1 MFLDD
6 FCNDSQGWGPLNT
19 SKNDLTP
26 CSQSLLIITPLCLI
40 FIIIGIAHLCQ
51 IKKIKTKLMHNTNI
65 QIQNQQNNNISIFGN
80 ICNFD
85 LIISFLITI
94 TICVGLAIYIL
105 LPYVTNHTMNWI
117 IIWTLSWTLVVWIIY
132 TWLFYAERSFVLLN
146 GARKA
151 PSTLV
156 RFFWI
161 IQSLIALKNAE
172 SICVAHWGNNT
183 QDINFEFWFQI
194 AIGIFAILLAMRAL
208 CLTPEHAQY
217 GKQLDDN
224 DEDLYYSKLSMQ
236 QFEKNQ
242 DKKQL
247 QLEPKY
253 EKTPEETASLF
264 SILIF
269 EWLTAMFKTGYS
281 RALEME
287 DLNHLKGD
295 DHAHETLKMFYKHWR
310 EQLQK
315 AREKNANRVNVQPIQ
330 NVGNIQSGNK
340 IEKNDMNE
348 PLIRQKSDQ
357 TTMPKQIKHRL
368 GDGNPSLIWALLHS
382 FGGPL
387 FVAGPLKLIYDCF
400 NYSGPVILSAYLRDA
415 QKFGSSTSE
424 SVHQAYMYSAL
435 MFGAYMCG
443 TIVLAQYFHRCFRF
457 GMRVRAALM
466 SACYDKA
473 LKLSQG
479 AKSEKTSGE
488 IMTMITVDVMK
499 IRNLFGY
506 CWLAISCPFQIVV
519 ALYLLYKQV
528 SWSVFVGL
536 GSQFI
541 IIAPLMILVGSQTTK
556 LQKQVMKIRDKR
568 MKIVNEVFGSIKI
581 VKMYAWE
588 LSFGRK
594 ITGIRNEELVVLRCY
609 VWWYVAM
616 IVFWTFAPTLVS
628 LASFAAYTA
637 AGHDLDAE
645 KAFTSIALFN
655 LLNFPLSALPMVI
668 LAFVEAYV
676 SFGRVTKFLCMNE
689 LDPDVIE
696 YNDIEYNAYVKPI
709 QIPKNIH
716 ENEEE
721 KDNTDIE
728 EYGQSVITLNNAT
741 FTWDD
746 EKNQIALK
754 DINVNFIQNTITMV
768 IGETGSGKSALLR
781 SILGELTKES
791 GHIVYR
797 KDIKVAYSSQV
808 PWIQNATVRKNILF
822 GSEFDQKRYD
832 EIIEACALSH
842 DLEVLSGGD
851 QTEIGEKGI
860 NLSGGQ
866 KSRIS
871 LARAVYSNS
880 DIYIFDD
887 PLSAVDSHVAS
898 HIFNECFIGLLK
910 DKTIILATHAVSFLK
925 YAHNILVMEA
935 TDINGATIS
944 MQGKLQKLM
953 DANVN
958 LTKFIIHKN
967 DEKKD
972 DDDNENNDDEK
983 SDMNE
988 LLSPKNLEKQ
998 ISKDKDA

>member
-1 MFLDD
+1 MSMQHRLSILSSDVKY
-6 FCNDSQGWGPLNT
+6 NT
-19 SKNDLTP
+19 
-26 CSQSLLIITPLCLI
+26 
-40 FIIIGIAHLCQ
+40 
-51 IKKIKTKLMHNTNI
+51 
-65 QIQNQQNNNISIFGN
+65 
-80 ICNFD
+80 CNFD
-85 LIISFLITI
+85 LILCFIFTLGFSYALCTVIILPLTNKKDHLNWLIFTFSWELASWIVFTFLLYMERRYVISYGI
-94 TICVGLAIYIL
+94 G
-105 LPYVTNHTMNWI
+105 
-117 IIWTLSWTLVVWIIY
+117 
-132 TWLFYAERSFVLLN
+132 E
-146 GARKA
+146 A
-151 PSTLV
+151 PSALI
-156 RFFWI
+156 RWFWI
-161 IQSLIALKNAE
+161 IQFILSLKQFE
-172 SICVAHWGNNT
+172 SVMVAKYSNHT
-183 QDINFEFWFQI
+183 QDINYKFYIQIFQI
-194 AIGIFAILLAMRAL
+194 IPFTILFLRAVL
-208 CLTPEHAQY
+208 VKPT
-217 GKQLDDN
+217 QLDIEMGYDSQF
-224 DEDLYYSKLSMQ
+224 YPAKLSLQ
-236 QFEKNQ
+236 PVADNADEKQ
-242 DKKQL
+242 DKQIKTY
-247 QLEPKY
+247 K
-253 EKTPEETASLF
+253 KTPEENANLLA
-264 SILIF
+264 ILTF
-269 EWLTAMFKTGYS
+269 NWLNPVFVTGYK
-281 RALEME
+281 RALEIT
-287 DLNHLKGD
+287 DLSYLKSM
-295 DHAHETLKMFYKHWR
+295 DHSHETLKLFYKSWR
-310 EQLQK
+310 KQLQK
-315 AREKNANRVNVQPIQ
+315 ARDKNMKYAAKHNNNINVEEHKNDI
-330 NVGNIQSGNK
+330 GNIQQSDNNPQIQVLTGNK
-340 IEKNDMNE
+340 LSQ
-348 PLIRQKSDQ
+348 PLLQRQQSDQ
-357 TTMPKQIKHRL
+357 GSMPKHIKV
-368 GDGNPSLIWALLHS
+368 DEDAKYKPSLIGALLNA
-382 FGGPL
+382 FGTP
-387 FVAGPLKLIYDCF
+387 FFQAGPLKLIYDCLQ
-400 NYSGPVILSAYLRDA
+400 YTGPIILSAYLTDA
-415 QKFGSSTSE
+415 EKFDSGNKDAVSK
-424 SVHQAYMYSAL
+424 AYLYAGML
-435 MFGAYMCG
+435 FCVYMCCS
-443 TIVLAQYFHRCFRF
+443 ILLAQYFHRCFRT
-457 GMRVRAALM
+457 GMRVRSALM
-466 SACYDKA
+466 SVCYEKA
-473 LKLSQG
+473 LKLTQG
-479 AKSEKTSGE
+479 ARSERTQGE
-488 IMTMITVDVMK
+488 LMNIVTVDVRK
-499 IRNLFGY
+499 IRDVFPY
-506 CWLAISCPFQIVV
+506 CWMLISAPFQISV
-519 ALYLLYKQV
+519 AIYLLYQQIG
-528 SWSVFVGL
+528 WSVFIGL
-536 GSQFI
+536 ALQLVFM
-541 IIAPLMILVGSQTTK
+541 APLQMLVMTNARK
-556 LQKQVMKIRDKR
+556 LQKLVMKKRDKR
-568 MKIVNEVFGSIKI
+568 MEVINEVFGAMKI